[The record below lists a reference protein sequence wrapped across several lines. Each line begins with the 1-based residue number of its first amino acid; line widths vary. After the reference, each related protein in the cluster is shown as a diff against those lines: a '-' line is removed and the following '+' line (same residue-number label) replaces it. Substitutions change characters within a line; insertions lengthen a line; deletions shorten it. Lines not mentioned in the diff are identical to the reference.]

1 MPKSKITTEGSAL
14 PQSSSSAA
22 NRTPVKINSEGTP
35 KWYIA
40 IMLGLMLLGLVWLVV
55 NYLAGESI
63 PFMQELGP
71 WNYGIGFGLAIIGL
85 LMTMGWR

>member
-1 MPKSKITTEGSAL
+1 MPKAKITPSSSA
-14 PQSSSSAA
+14 PQSSNSAT

-35 KWYIA
+35 RWYIA
-40 IMLGLMLLGLVWLVV
+40 IMLGLMLLGLLWMVV
-55 NYLAGESI
+55 NYLAGEQI